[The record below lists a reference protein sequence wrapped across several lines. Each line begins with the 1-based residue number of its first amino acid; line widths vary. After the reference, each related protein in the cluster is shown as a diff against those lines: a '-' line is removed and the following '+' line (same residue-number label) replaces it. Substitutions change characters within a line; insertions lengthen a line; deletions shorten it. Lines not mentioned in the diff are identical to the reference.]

1 MTAEAADCPDCV
13 RERTPEEDLVPF
25 IVGGAAGAAV
35 LLILVI
41 LVRIHLSILF
51 DKMPRT
57 VEFPLLALAARQHGW
72 YTRESR
78 KLSVNNLQNLLIQM
92 DLCKL

>member
-1 MTAEAADCPDCV
+1 MSLIKSFIHQVQLVDADGNPVTAEAADCPDCV

-41 LVRIHLSILF
+41 LVRMF
-51 DKMPRT
+51 
-57 VEFPLLALAARQHGW
+57 Q
-72 YTRESR
+72 
-78 KLSVNNLQNLLIQM
+78 
-92 DLCKL
+92 